1 MKIKNT
7 LFCLSGSFIL
17 AFGLY
22 HVHSFSRITEGGAL
36 GMTLLLQN
44 CFSWSPAL
52 TGPVINLCCYAL
64 GIRTLGKDFLK
75 YSLIATVG
83 FSVFFS
89 LFECFP
95 PFWPKLAENP
105 LLASLV
111 GAVFVGVGVG
121 LCVLG
126 GGAPTG
132 DDALA
137 MSLSALMKV
146 PIQWIYLFTDLSVL
160 ALSLVYI
167 PAGEI
172 VYSVLT
178 VVLSGQIIGLM
189 QNKKAAA

>member
-89 LFECFP
+89 RCGG
-95 PFWPKLAENP
+95 W
-105 LLASLV
+105 LV
-111 GAVFVGVGVG
+111 RAWGRRADRRRRAGHESERSYEGTDPV
-121 LCVLG
+121 
-126 GGAPTG
+126 
-132 DDALA
+132 
-137 MSLSALMKV
+137 
-146 PIQWIYLFTDLSVL
+146 DLSL
-160 ALSLVYI
+160 YGSECSGTFPGL
-167 PAGEI
+167 
-172 VYSVLT
+172 YSCR
-178 VVLSGQIIGLM
+178 
-189 QNKKAAA
+189 